1 MIGERGREGY
11 QVPPTLG
18 VFVRSIKYKIQV
30 VQILSLITRADFLK
44 EGSVINPRCP
54 PYSLLTSSYSHGWLV
69 SSKESMTAPFSVDTI
84 SIFIP
89 ECEASNL
96 RYPVW

>member
-44 EGSVINPRCP
+44 EGSVINL
-54 PYSLLTSSYSHGWLV
+54 SLLTSSYSHGWLV